1 MIIRS
6 YAKINLYLAVLSKCL
21 DGYHNILSLMHNVS
35 LYDTIEIADSVSEEF
50 NSNAP
55 LKWNKSNT
63 LYKAIRVF
71 ESSTG
76 IMPRLKIRL
85 HKGIPIK
92 AGMGGAS
99 SDAATLLWYLCKKY
113 SVENEIEEMAKK
125 VGSDVP
131 FFLKGGCAIVSKKG
145 ECLKELKPLDLP
157 VEFYTP
163 KVGFYTSEMYK
174 LIDEK
179 GMLGKIGDPEELY
192 QALKKSNV
200 KLAKENM
207 YNAFEMIAREKF
219 PLIVKEAFS
228 ALGKHELVMMTG
240 SGSTFFGLDTHEKPT
255 KEGAHLTAHPRSIQN

>member
-6 YAKINLYLAVLSKCL
+6 YAKINLYLAVLSKYS

-35 LYDTIEIADSVSEEF
+35 LYDTIEITESVSEEF
-50 NSNAP
+50 DSNVP
-55 LKWNKSNT
+55 LKWDGSNT
-63 LYKAIRVF
+63 LYKAIRAF

-76 IMPRLKIRL
+76 IMPKLKIRL
-85 HKGIPIK
+85 YKGIPMK
-92 AGMGGAS
+92 AGLGGAS

-113 SVENEIEEMAKK
+113 STENEIEEISEK

-131 FFLKGGCAIVSKKG
+131 FFLKGGCAIVSRKG

-163 KVGFYTSEMYK
+163 KIGFSTSEMYN

-179 GMLGKIGDPEELY
+179 GMLGRIGDPEELY
-192 QALKKSNV
+192 KALKKGDAEM
-200 KLAKENM
+200 AKENM

-219 PLIVKEAFS
+219 PLIVKEAFK
-228 ALGKHELVMMTG
+228 ALKGHELVMMTG
-240 SGSTFFGLDTHEKPT
+240 SGSTFFGLDTREKPT
-255 KEGAHLTAHPRSIQN
+255 KKGAHLIAHPRNIQN